1 MARNYKHIYS
11 HGQEFKL
18 LPNTGDGV
26 SLLLLDSVK
35 KMKITEQIKKSK
47 IQVSAANGELLN
59 VCRTVTIPI
68 TLLKEAI
75 DIQHL
80 EYCWKRMFEEEDE
93 EEENTNHICPRIKR
107 RKIKEI
113 VERTDN
119 NNVRKQD
126 KNKFLGEFFFPA
138 RVYST
143 SPKTDNSVPSWNIP
157 PQDTEAACPPRRTTT
172 AENPKSTF
180 WVSPLLG
187 TLQEGFCPPGWLT
200 SKPPLMDTG
209 EFFFWPVLT
218 TPPDKD
224 PKTIC
229 DKKVEQPLRGFLS
242 KATLQKAVGMFLL
255 TTHTLES

>member
-47 IQVSAANGELLN
+47 IQVSAANGELLD
-59 VCRTVTIPI
+59 VCGTVTIPI

-80 EYCWKRMFEEEDE
+80 EYCWKRMFGEEDE
-93 EEENTNHICPRIKR
+93 EEENTNHIRPRIKR

-119 NNVRKQD
+119 NDV
-126 KNKFLGEFFFPA
+126 
-138 RVYST
+138 
-143 SPKTDNSVPSWNIP
+143 
-157 PQDTEAACPPRRTTT
+157 
-172 AENPKSTF
+172 
-180 WVSPLLG
+180 
-187 TLQEGFCPPGWLT
+187 
-200 SKPPLMDTG
+200 
-209 EFFFWPVLT
+209 
-218 TPPDKD
+218 
-224 PKTIC
+224 
-229 DKKVEQPLRGFLS
+229 
-242 KATLQKAVGMFLL
+242 
-255 TTHTLES
+255 